1 MCGAF
6 LRSTCC
12 NSHAGARHRDGLA
25 QRRLQRSQVFRSGD
39 DFGRCRTTAHPS
51 KHIRKSRWINRR
63 NRCVARFCDRHVATR
78 TQAHGIDTDARS
90 GVAGAP
96 GSSGQV
102 TSSAGLES
110 QPTPQSTYENPDGF
124 DCKTD
129 VWLVFA
135 IDILQL
141 ARRRRTAST
150 PTRAAASLALPGL
163 PVR

>member
-12 NSHAGARHRDGLA
+12 NSHAGGARHRHRHA
-25 QRRLQRSQVFRSGD
+25 QRRRWRSRVFRSGD
-39 DFGRCRTTAHPS
+39 FFGRPRITAHPS
-51 KHIRKSRWINRR
+51 KHIRKSRWIRLQNG
-63 NRCVARFCDRHVATR
+63 CVARFCDRHVASR
-78 TQAHGIDTDARS
+78 TQAAHGIDTDTRS

-135 IDILQL
+135 IDMLHL
-141 ARRRRTAST
+141 ARRRTGRHRKDDS
-150 PTRAAASLALPGL
+150 RLSRL
-163 PVR
+163 